1 MSATLAGG
9 SGGSHPLHPPSTTRD
24 DTVASPPAA
33 TGYLDE
39 VGRLLWPP
47 PATATL
53 AKGRSAASR
62 AADEVLLVL
71 PDSRRPKLIVPAGRK
86 AGAAAIR
93 RYGQPGSMRTRL
105 ATKTLATLVAGGL
118 GPVLGDRLAISRPG
132 ETLTIES
139 ALAALVGQPV
149 EISLHLGAARAN
161 RKPVLQL
168 LSEAGETIGFAKIG
182 INALTRQLVTGELAA
197 LVRLSEIRLTRMT
210 VPRALASGSWQ
221 DLEILVLN
229 PLPVWERR
237 RPLTDTVLAEALAE
251 LARSA
256 GTSTAPLA
264 GSGYW
269 HQLTVRLEQ
278 AGDGPDHESLAALI
292 KRLGSLAGNS
302 KMTFGCWHGDLTPW
316 NLANT
321 RAGLA
326 VWDWE
331 RFATGVP
338 IGFDALHYWLNT
350 RVVRPSQD
358 PVRAA
363 TDCVGLAPKLL
374 DGFGA
379 GTEQAKLTALAYLA
393 DLSVRYL
400 ADRQAEAG
408 ARLGAPGRW
417 LIPAIEAEIGRL

>member
-1 MSATLAGG
+1 MSATTLA
-9 SGGSHPLHPPSTTRD
+9 ST
-24 DTVASPPAA
+24 PAT

-39 VGRLLWPP
+39 VSRLLWPP

-53 AKGRSAASR
+53 TKARSAASR

-105 ATKTLATLVAGGL
+105 ATKALATLVAGGL

-139 ALAALVGQPV
+139 ALATLVGQPV

-168 LSEAGETIGFAKIG
+168 LSEAGETIGFAKVG
-182 INALTRQLVTGELAA
+182 INALTKELVTGEQTA
-197 LVRLSEIRLTRMT
+197 LVKLSEIRLTRMT
-210 VPRALASGSWQ
+210 VPRVLAGGSWQ
-221 DLEILVLN
+221 DLEILVLS
-229 PLPVWERR
+229 PLPAWERH
-237 RPLTDTVLAEALAE
+237 RPLPHAVLAEALAE
-251 LARSA
+251 LARSS

-278 AGDGPDHESLAALI
+278 SGDGPDHESLAALI
-292 KRLGSLAGNS
+292 NRLGSLAGNS

-331 RFATGVP
+331 RFTTGVP
-338 IGFDALHYWLNT
+338 IGFDALHYWLSE

-363 TDCVGLAPKLL
+363 TDCVGVAPKLL
-374 DGFGA
+374 DDFGLSA
-379 GTEQAKLTALAYLA
+379 EQAKLTALAYLA

-417 LIPAIEAEIGRL
+417 LIPAIEAEIGAL

>member
-1 MSATLAGG
+1 MSA
-9 SGGSHPLHPPSTTRD
+9 
-24 DTVASPPAA
+24 PAA
-33 TGYLDE
+33 PVAPGEWSPRSTHAGTGYFE
-39 VGRLLWPP
+39 EISRLLWPS

-53 AKGRSAASR
+53 VPARSAACR

-71 PDSRRPKLIVPAGRK
+71 PESRRPKLIVPAGRH

-93 RYGQPGSMRTRL
+93 RYGQPGSLKTRV
-105 ATKTLATLVAGGL
+105 ATRALATLVASGL
-118 GPVLGDRLAISRPG
+118 GPMLGDRLAISRPD

-139 ALAALVGQPV
+139 ALATLVGQPV

-168 LSEAGETIGFAKIG
+168 LTKAGETIGFAKIG
-182 INALTRQLVTGELAA
+182 INPLTKDLVTGEQAA
-197 LVRLSEIRLTRMT
+197 LVKLSTAKLTTMT
-210 VPRALASGSWQ
+210 VPKVLASGSWQ
-221 DLEILVLN
+221 DLEILVLS

-237 RPLTDTVLAEALAE
+237 RPLTDAVLAEALAE
-251 LARSA
+251 LARSS
-256 GTSTAPLA
+256 GTSTASLA
-264 GSGYW
+264 GSSYW

-278 AGDGPDHESLAALI
+278 AGDGPDHDGLAALI
-292 KRLGSLAGNS
+292 KRLGSLAGTS

-316 NLANT
+316 NLAYT

-331 RFATGVP
+331 RFTTDVP
-338 IGFDALHYWLNT
+338 IGFDALHYWLNE
-350 RVVRPSQD
+350 RVVRPSND

-363 TDCVGLAPKLL
+363 RDCVASAPRLL
-374 DGFGA
+374 DGFGVRA
-379 GTEQAKLTALAYLA
+379 DQAKLTALAYLA

-417 LIPAIEAEIGRL
+417 LIPAIEAEIAGL

>member
-1 MSATLAGG
+1 LASTPAT
-9 SGGSHPLHPPSTTRD
+9 
-24 DTVASPPAA
+24 

-39 VGRLLWPP
+39 VSRLLWPP

-53 AKGRSAASR
+53 TKARSAASR

-105 ATKTLATLVAGGL
+105 ATKALATLVAGGL

-139 ALAALVGQPV
+139 ALATLVGQPV

-168 LSEAGETIGFAKIG
+168 LSEAGETIGFAKVG
-182 INALTRQLVTGELAA
+182 INALTKELVTGEQTA
-197 LVRLSEIRLTRMT
+197 LVKLSEIRLTRMT
-210 VPRALASGSWQ
+210 VPRVLAGGSWQ
-221 DLEILVLN
+221 DLEILVLS
-229 PLPVWERR
+229 PLPAWERH
-237 RPLTDTVLAEALAE
+237 RPLPHAVLAEALAE
-251 LARSA
+251 LTRSS

-278 AGDGPDHESLAALI
+278 SGDGPDHESLAALI
-292 KRLGSLAGNS
+292 NRLGSLAGNS

-331 RFATGVP
+331 RFTTGVP
-338 IGFDALHYWLNT
+338 IGFDALHYWLSE

-363 TDCVGLAPKLL
+363 TDCVGVAPKLL
-374 DGFGA
+374 DDFGLSA
-379 GTEQAKLTALAYLA
+379 EQAKLTALAYLA

-417 LIPAIEAEIGRL
+417 LIPAIEAEIGAL